1 MTGLF
6 GGAFDP
12 PHNGHVAFVRD
23 ARRRFLFDRLV
34 ILVAAS
40 PGHKRVHLDP
50 QRRLELA
57 RLAFSDD
64 EVVLDDHA
72 RTIDMLRARRY
83 PEPIFLIGAD
93 EFCDFPQWKDPD
105 GVLELTR
112 LGVGTRPGYPRGRI
126 ESVLG
131 TLKRPD
137 RVEFFDIEP
146 VPVASRDIRARAA
159 AGEPLDGLVPQPVAD
174 EIARLGL
181 YRGGGYTETRIGRR
195 TEEH

>member
-23 ARRRFLFDRLV
+23 ARRRFPFERLV
-34 ILVAAS
+34 VIVSAN
-40 PGHKRVHLDP
+40 PGHKRVHLAPDC
-50 QRRLELA
+50 RLELA
-57 RLAFSDD
+57 RLAFPAD

-72 RTIDMLRARRY
+72 RTVDMLRARRY
-83 PEPIFLIGAD
+83 PDPLFLVGAD

-112 LGVGTRPGYPRGRI
+112 LAVGTRPGYPRGRI
-126 ESVLG
+126 ESVLA

-137 RVEFFDIEP
+137 RVEFFDTEP
-146 VPVASRDIRARAA
+146 VPVASREIRARAE
-159 AGEPLDGLVPQPVAD
+159 AGEPLDGLVPPAIAD

-181 YRGGGYTETRIGRR
+181 YRGDGYTATEIGGR